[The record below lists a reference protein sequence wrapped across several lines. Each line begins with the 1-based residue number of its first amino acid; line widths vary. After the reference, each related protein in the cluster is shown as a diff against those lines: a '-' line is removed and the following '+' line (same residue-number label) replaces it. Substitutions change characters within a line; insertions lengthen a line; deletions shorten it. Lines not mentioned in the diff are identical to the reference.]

1 MQPPMLNPSIRAL
14 FFGAALCLALSGC
27 ASKTQ
32 RANEAYTQAQQFL
45 TDGKVAEAKRE
56 LLRAVAIRDDVPDI
70 WFALGQMR
78 LASGEMP
85 EAFTAFGR
93 ADELRPGDV
102 NTLRPLAY
110 TGYMIGATRL
120 SQDAV
125 DRLLA
130 LVPTDGQGLAVKGL
144 LALDKGETE
153 TTLAAAESILATS
166 PNDETGILL
175 KARAIAVGGKVDDA
189 IKMLQGASQG
199 TQPKPSIN
207 FALLQFYRAKGDV
220 AGMQSVFPGLV
231 AAQKDNSELAL
242 DYVNMLYRT
251 GKIDDAR
258 KLWSDTVVAKRD
270 DAKFIAWAFEV
281 YDNAEPAGAPAY
293 LDERLT
299 KMGGSPLR
307 SAAGQYLITRRE
319 YARALALITQGNG
332 ATETDRG
339 AQAVA
344 LDGLGRQAEAQALV
358 ESILKGGTGRQDPNA
373 MMLRAKWAAGTKN
386 FDRANADA
394 QNAIIADP
402 SNLEA
407 RLILAQSYLANQQPL
422 RTRQV
427 LAEAVRDLPRS
438 RRALIAYVQ
447 FLQSL
452 GDNASAIAAAR
463 NFADGNGSQPWGWS
477 TLVALCQKVNDGACV
492 ISARRR
498 YDVAVRDFTF
508 TNPSRPF
515 KMRGLF
521 SPLPGSA

>member
-1 MQPPMLNPSIRAL
+1 MQPPMINAPFRAIFL
-14 FFGAALCLALSGC
+14 GGALLLGLSGC
-27 ASKTQ
+27 ASKAE
-32 RANEAYTQAQQFL
+32 RANDAFAKAQQL
-45 TDGKVAEAKRE
+45 VTEGKIPEAKRE

-110 TGYMIGATRL
+110 TGYMIGASRL
-120 SQDAV
+120 AQDAV

-144 LALDKGETE
+144 LALDKGESE
-153 TTLAAAESILATS
+153 TTLESAEKILSAS
-166 PNDETGILL
+166 PNDETGLLL
-175 KARAIAVGGKVDDA
+175 KARATAVDGKVDDA
-189 IKMLQGASQG
+189 IKMLQASAQG
-199 TQPKPSIN
+199 SEPRPSIN
-207 FALLQFYRAKGDV
+207 FALLQFYRAKSDV
-220 AGMQSVFPGLV
+220 AGMQSVFPGLI
-231 AAQKDNSELAL
+231 AAQKENSELAL
-242 DYVNMLYRT
+242 DYANLLYRT
-251 GKIDDAR
+251 GKIAEAR
-258 KLWSDTVVAKRD
+258 KIWSDTIVAKRD
-270 DAKFIAWAFEV
+270 DAKFVAWAFEV
-281 YDNAEPAGAPAY
+281 YDNAEADGAPVY
-293 LDERLT
+293 LDDRLT

-307 SAAGQYLITRRE
+307 TAAGQFLLTHKE
-319 YARALALITQGNG
+319 YARALALITQGRG
-332 ATETDRG
+332 AGEANLG

-344 LDGLGRQAEAQALV
+344 LDGLGRRAEAQALV
-358 ESILKGGTGRQDPNA
+358 DTILNAGTGRQDSFA
-373 MMLRAKWAAGTKN
+373 LMLRAKWAVAAKN

-394 QNAIIADP
+394 QTAIIADP

-407 RLILAQSYLANQQPL
+407 RMILAQSYLANQQPL

-438 RRALIAYVQ
+438 RRALAAYLA
-447 FLQSL
+447 FLQSA
-452 GDNASAIAAAR
+452 GDYPSAIAAAR
-463 NFADGNGSQPWGWS
+463 NFADSNASQPWGWS
-477 TLVALCQKVNDGACV
+477 TLAAVCQTINDGACI
-492 ISARRR
+492 ISAKRR

-521 SPLPGSA
+521 SPLPGA